1 MTSFQKKWRI
11 LVVDDEP
18 DLCDLLSE
26 EFEYQN
32 CLTFTA
38 ASGNAAFNIFEANE
52 FDAVVSDIRMPN
64 GNGLEL
70 LEKIKASQKSNT
82 LVFLVTGFADISK
95 EEAFA
100 KGAVDLIGKPYDIID
115 LCAMILGHLGPL
127 SNNGL

>member
-1 MTSFQKKWRI
+1 MTSLQKKWRI

-38 ASGNAAFNIFEANE
+38 ASGNEALGVFEANE

-82 LVFLVTGFADISK
+82 LVFLVTGFADVSK

-115 LCAMILGHLGPL
+115 LCAMILGHLGTL
-127 SNNGL
+127 SNNGR

>member
-1 MTSFQKKWRI
+1 M
-11 LVVDDEP
+11 VDDEP

-38 ASGNAAFNIFEANE
+38 ASGNEAFGVFEANE
-52 FDAVVSDIRMPN
+52 IDAVVSDIRMPN